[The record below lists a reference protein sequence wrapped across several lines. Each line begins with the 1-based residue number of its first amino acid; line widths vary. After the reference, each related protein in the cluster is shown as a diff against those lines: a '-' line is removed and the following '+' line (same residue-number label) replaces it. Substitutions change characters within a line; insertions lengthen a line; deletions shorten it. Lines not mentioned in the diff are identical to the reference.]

1 MRERWK
7 EWGKERE
14 RKREGGRREGGGE
27 KGNVCVAHLLLMSCE
42 SFANCLQVA
51 TKSGILSSSWLTC
64 SSTATNCVCKCGM
77 VVEWW
82 RRRGA
87 GELREEEE
95 SIPPPP
101 PTPSF
106 PFSFFS
112 QPIPETRIRKFTGLT
127 HLPKNLS
134 GTVNPFLPVPLSFSL
149 IPSPTIFFLSPSL
162 SLSFPPSLSLPPF
175 PPFLLYDPGN
185 KVKTIDSTYSPP

>member
-1 MRERWK
+1 M
-7 EWGKERE
+7 
-14 RKREGGRREGGGE
+14 
-27 KGNVCVAHLLLMSCE
+27 AHLLLMSCE

-51 TKSGILSSSWLTC
+51 TKSGILSRSWLTC

-87 GELREEEE
+87 GGLREEEE
-95 SIPPPP
+95 SVPPQPL
-101 PTPSF
+101 PS
-106 PFSFFS
+106 PSLFF
-112 QPIPETRIRKFTGLT
+112 FTT
-127 HLPKNLS
+127 HPRDEDYKIYWTHSPKNLA
-134 GTVNPFLPVPLSFSL
+134 GTVNPSLPVPLSFSL

-185 KVKTIDSTYSPP
+185 NVKTIDSTHSPP

>member
-1 MRERWK
+1 MGGRER
-7 EWGKERE
+7 EEG
-14 RKREGGRREGGGE
+14 KREGE
-27 KGNVCVAHLLLMSCE
+27 KGTGCVSHLLLMSCE

-51 TKSGILSSSWLTC
+51 TKSGILSRSWLTC

-87 GELREEEE
+87 GGLREEE
-95 SIPPPP
+95 
-101 PTPSF
+101 
-106 PFSFFS
+106 
-112 QPIPETRIRKFTGLT
+112 TRITKFTGLI
-127 HLPKNLS
+127 HLPKTLS
-134 GTVNPFLPVPLSFSL
+134 GTVNPSLPVPLSFSL

-185 KVKTIDSTYSPP
+185 KVKTIDSTHSPP